1 MISIPPAP
9 LLLPVND
16 VVRPS
21 EHEPSD
27 EADDGQA
34 DYAIENSPKAE
45 RGGGLDRLQV
55 EAVHECTEEI
65 ERRIGCER
73 EGDGAQS
80 AYERQSYGQGDPG
93 PQGVYFVIV

>member
-1 MISIPPAP
+1 MLKIYATVFVGDFDSRHIQTPCRGIHRKLKKKSMIFIPPAP

-27 EADDGQA
+27 EADDRQA

-45 RGGGLDRLQV
+45 WGGGLD
-55 EAVHECTEEI
+55 
-65 ERRIGCER
+65 
-73 EGDGAQS
+73 
-80 AYERQSYGQGDPG
+80 
-93 PQGVYFVIV
+93 